1 MKKMTKKAIKEN
13 LKKDYIEALAFFAE
27 FIAQFDEDEQEEK
40 IDDLDDIAWEVAEK
54 YDLMDE
60 WFCIYTALM
69 TAI

>member
-13 LKKDYIEALAFFAE
+13 LKKDYIEALSFFAE

-40 IDDLDDIAWEVAEK
+40 IDELDEKAWDVAEK

-60 WFCIYTALM
+60 WLSVYTALM